1 MFNGSDQSTRRPKN
15 SLDTWRIERSTLDM
29 QRFPSSDSNQSSHRH
44 ILRRRPSDESVAS
57 NISTS
62 SSIFSTA
69 SKVAKF
75 PHAVKHSIVSV
86 KDKIK
91 LTKSKKKSIEHIS
104 DSLPRRLRKR
114 TPSSMSLA
122 SLFLSHRRG
131 STATDQVSTDSLNA
145 HPRIEETESENEA
158 RPVGKLLFGK
168 EIGTMEFFE
177 QEFAQSTTS
186 SASTSHD
193 FLYHDPD
200 PKTTRSEHVTTKP
213 ALQDIVWGHQRVK
226 SCQEAKAT
234 SLRQLAGKDSGRSGN
249 PDHRRPPGSDQVTQ
263 TNHQQISTDDH
274 PFHMFV
280 TATFTTL
287 RTKLVGDCDRVLAAL
302 QLSVS
307 EEKLQDIM
315 NGLRKMCE
323 LVEWED
329 NYRKQVSENLDAVDH
344 QIEQIRSK
352 LNKDKKVVG
361 ENRAVKDIITSIK
374 QIINQC
380 VCQHYKVFKKAMII
394 PCEGYKIEGC
404 NKTGE
409 LEADDTLRS
418 AHDYSQT
425 SIEHIDQ
432 DARWFRNFFLTKDY
446 ATFCGF
452 DDGEAML
459 LSVVYDL
466 TENHYRIIL
475 RTKQGPDTRK
485 IVPGSFL
492 LSAPTSE
499 RDEPPELAWKGVI
512 ESAID
517 VPFYQL
523 KHVDK
528 EAIVSSG
535 IENEILKL
543 DETVIHT
550 RYKFGV
556 LYVKEGQTKE
566 EEWFS
571 NQHDSEKFDR
581 FLNIIGTKVELQGY
595 SGWAAGLDTKSGDSG
610 EYTYTGEWNENTLA
624 FHVSTLIPSRSGDKQ
639 QIQRKRHIG
648 NEGKQPFNPTAI
660 KSQFLHVF
668 IVVHEETW
676 EEQVGWRVEIVTVQD
691 VPDFGPPLPP
701 KGLFFDKVELRSFI
715 LAKLVNAE
723 YAALKSPKFAQPMA
737 RAREGIL
744 TNIVE
749 RAWQMVSIEPVSSTS
764 KSASSDLS
772 VDTLSESSRCNSDT
786 DYRCN
791 TQEPAES
798 RSKTKQTAQTKAKNP
813 EASEPESALQSS
825 KSIARSNVV
834 SKEGF
839 KHRAQNIIMSFS
851 NLGVRR
857 SDNRP
862 PM

>member
-1 MFNGSDQSTRRPKN
+1 MFNGPDQSTRRPKN
-15 SLDTWRIERSTLDM
+15 SLDTWRIERSTMDM
-29 QRFPSSDSNQSSHRH
+29 QRFPSSDSNQSSHRR
-44 ILRRRPSDESVAS
+44 ILRRRPSDESVGS

-91 LTKSKKKSIEHIS
+91 LTKSKKKSAEHMS

-114 TPSSMSLA
+114 TPSAMSLA
-122 SLFLSHRRG
+122 GLFLSHRRG
-131 STATDQVSTDSLNA
+131 STAADQTSTDSIHS
-145 HPRIEETESENEA
+145 HPRIEETELENEA

-186 SASTSHD
+186 STSTSHD
-193 FLYHDPD
+193 FLFHDPD

-249 PDHRRPPGSDQVTQ
+249 PDHRRSPGSDQVTQ
-263 TNHQQISTDDH
+263 AHHLHISTNDH

-280 TATFTTL
+280 TATLTTL
-287 RTKLVGDCDRVLAAL
+287 HTKLVGDCDRALVAL
-302 QLSVS
+302 QTYTPD
-307 EEKLQDIM
+307 EKLQEIM
-315 NGLRKMCE
+315 NDLRKMCDM
-323 LVEWED
+323 VEWED
-329 NYRKQVSENLDAVDH
+329 DHRKQIYESLDAVDQ
-344 QIEQIRSK
+344 QIEQVKSK

-361 ENRAVKDIITSIK
+361 ENRAVKDIIASMK
-374 QIINQC
+374 QIMNQC
-380 VCQHYKVFKKAMII
+380 VCQYYKVFEKAMII
-394 PCEGYKIEGC
+394 PCKGYKIEGR
-404 NKTGE
+404 NKASG
-409 LEADDTLRS
+409 LEDDDTLRS
-418 AHDYSQT
+418 VQDYSQT
-425 SIEHIDQ
+425 TVQHIDQ
-432 DARWFRNFFLTKDY
+432 DAHWFREFFLSREY

-452 DDGEAML
+452 DEGEAIL
-459 LSVVYDL
+459 LSVVYDPM
-466 TENHYRIIL
+466 EDQYRVIL

-512 ESAID
+512 ETAVD

-523 KHVDK
+523 RHVDTD
-528 EAIVSSG
+528 AMVSSG

-581 FLNIIGTKVELQGY
+581 FLNVIGQKVELQGY

-610 EYTYTGEWNENTLA
+610 EYTYIGEWNENTLA

-676 EEQVGWRVEIVTVQD
+676 EEKIGWRVEIVTVQD

-701 KGLFFDKVELRSFI
+701 KGLFFDKAELRSFI

-749 RAWQMVSIEPVSSTS
+749 RAWQMVLVEPVASTS
-764 KSASSDLS
+764 KSASSEHSTDAP
-772 VDTLSESSRCNSDT
+772 SESSRCNSDV
-786 DYRCN
+786 DYRCSS
-791 TQEPAES
+791 QEPSES
-798 RSKTKQTAQTKAKNP
+798 RSKTKQSAQTKAKHSD
-813 EASEPESALQSS
+813 ASELDLVPQSTRS
-825 KSIARSNVV
+825 TARSNVV
-834 SKEGF
+834 SKEGL
-839 KHRAQNIIMSFS
+839 KHRAQNIFMSFS

-857 SDNRP
+857 SDSRP